1 MYDLLMAVA
10 FMSVVFGLAASILFI
25 ADRLTIRS
33 KNSKEESASALRARE
48 GRWLRRWGFL
58 MFVMAAIS
66 LVVAALGGNKEGPLG
81 GRVFEIMFAAAFVIL
96 YIRFR

>member
-10 FMSVVFGLAASILFI
+10 FMSVVLGLSASILFI
-25 ADRLTIRS
+25 ADRLTVRS
-33 KNSKEESASALRARE
+33 KKSTQEGPAALQARE

-58 MFVMAAIS
+58 MFLMAAIS
-66 LVVAALGGNKEGPLG
+66 LMVAALGGNKEDPLG
-81 GRVFEIMFAAAFVIL
+81 LRVFEIVFAAAFVIL